1 MHYYLEC
8 WWFNRTNRS
17 NNSTGC
23 PNKTTPWVYYHRKS
37 FSKSVKIIKFS
48 NYIWKWLG
56 WKLQNHHQSF
66 DVTLC
71 MRQWLSSSS
80 KVGKIVEPWSKFS
93 NLKIFMWNSK
103 VIMHIFWPKS
113 LIEILPEKKGL
124 NFIAELNRN
133 FLFCPNWIWYK
144 TMANYSFPTIKMS
157 LETEKKM
164 TWPWTPIG
172 SGSSLVSN

>member
-1 MHYYLEC
+1 MSQQNHALGLLSSEILLQILS
-8 WWFNRTNRS
+8 RLL
-17 NNSTGC
+17 
-23 PNKTTPWVYYHRKS
+23 S
-37 FSKSVKIIKFS
+37 FLITFGNGWS
-48 NYIWKWLG
+48 